1 MKTLTDPQEIEAAL
15 KGKTVTNICH
25 CDQSIEIY
33 YKGGVLS
40 ICIIAAQYV
49 GLPDTL
55 YVEAREDEKN

>member
-1 MKTLTDPQEIEAAL
+1 MKTLTDPQEIEDAL

-40 ICIIAAQYV
+40 ICIMAAQYV
-49 GLPDTL
+49 GLNDTL
-55 YVEAREDEKN
+55 YVEVREND